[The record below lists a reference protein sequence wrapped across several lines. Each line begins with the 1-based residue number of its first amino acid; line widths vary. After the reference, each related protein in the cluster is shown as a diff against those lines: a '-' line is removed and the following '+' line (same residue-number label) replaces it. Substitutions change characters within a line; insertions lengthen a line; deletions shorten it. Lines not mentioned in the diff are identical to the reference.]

1 MPNTE
6 VKLFLKLLHSQD
18 VGENEQ
24 VKATSVTSSSQ
35 LVLRPPPSSF
45 TILPVLQTHFPMSK
59 AL

>member
-24 VKATSVTSSSQ
+24 VKAASVTSSSQ
-35 LVLRPPPSSF
+35 LVLRPPP
-45 TILPVLQTHFPMSK
+45 LPLPFSQCFKHFPMSK